1 MKAQMLTFLYM
12 TLVST
17 YSLLPFLVLPL
28 NDYIFMQA
36 IEEGLSHHYV
46 DTNIL
51 YSNFYKL

>member
-36 IEEGLSHHYV
+36 IEEGLNHHYV

-51 YSNFYKL
+51 YSNF

>member
-28 NDYIFMQA
+28 NDNIFMQA
-36 IEEGLSHHYV
+36 IEEGLNHHYV
-46 DTNIL
+46 DTKIL
-51 YSNFYKL
+51 YSNF